1 MLQELAEEERAS
13 WEERATY
20 YTTNVIYLAGEAFE
34 ALDERKWSR
43 RDWLEYWD
51 ELAFDI
57 ISGKLKP
64 SEMSK
69 MKRVARQRLSG

>member
-1 MLQELAEEERAS
+1 MAEEDRAS

-20 YTTNVIYLAGEAFE
+20 YTTNVIYLAGEA
-34 ALDERKWSR
+34 DERKWSR
-43 RDWLEYWD
+43 RDWLEYRD
-51 ELAFDI
+51 ELAFDM
-57 ISGKLKP
+57 ISGELKP